1 MALRRRGRLS
11 RDDGVVVDPKYFR
24 HRASRRQRGGSLD
37 NPRRL
42 AYSGNMDRCRSPHLV
57 TTFDVQ
63 RGAKPTLIH
72 GDATPRAEV
81 LADGPVKTMSKQPI
95 GFRKA
100 LRRRHDGVISTAS
113 SRRLVALRLALTD
126 VVRGIGDRASLLS
139 RERRQM
145 RREHLSRAAACTLS
159 FHSYASRR
167 GRRALVVGVA
177 PALSQA
183 PRK

>member
-1 MALRRRGRLS
+1 
-11 RDDGVVVDPKYFR
+11 
-24 HRASRRQRGGSLD
+24 
-37 NPRRL
+37 
-42 AYSGNMDRCRSPHLV
+42 MDRSRSPHLV

-63 RGAKPTLIH
+63 RGAKPALIH
-72 GDATPRAEV
+72 RDATPRAEV
-81 LADGPVKTMSKQPI
+81 LGDGPVKTMSKQSI

-100 LRRRHDGVISTAS
+100 LRRRHDGVVSTAS
-113 SRRLVALRLALTD
+113 SWRLDALRLALTD

-159 FHSYASRR
+159 FHSYASRG
-167 GRRALVVGVA
+167 GRRVLVVGVA

-183 PRK
+183 PHKICCCLSGWLLSAAVEPIAVGDLAALPWRCEVAVASSAHA

>member
-1 MALRRRGRLS
+1 M
-11 RDDGVVVDPKYFR
+11 
-24 HRASRRQRGGSLD
+24 H
-37 NPRRL
+37 
-42 AYSGNMDRCRSPHLV
+42 SGEKDRSRSPHLV

-167 GRRALVVGVA
+167 GRRVLVVGVVRRYRRRRVNRCCCLSGWLLSA
-177 PALSQA
+177 AVVPIAVGDLAALPWRCEVVVASTQ
-183 PRK
+183 

>member
-1 MALRRRGRLS
+1 
-11 RDDGVVVDPKYFR
+11 
-24 HRASRRQRGGSLD
+24 
-37 NPRRL
+37 
-42 AYSGNMDRCRSPHLV
+42 MDRSRSPHLV

-81 LADGPVKTMSKQPI
+81 LADGPVKTMSKQSI

-100 LRRRHDGVISTAS
+100 LRRRHDGVVSTAS
-113 SRRLVALRLALTD
+113 SRRLDALRLALTD

-145 RREHLSRAAACTLS
+145 RRGHISRLREPR
-159 FHSYASRR
+159 YIRVRVASRPSSSDCR
-167 GRRALVVGVA
+167 RRAGAITDAAEVLLPVQGGCSPRQSNQLLSENLQPCHDVA
-177 PALSQA
+177 TE
-183 PRK
+183 